1 MQNISSN
8 LDDRLKKLFVAS
20 QEKGSS
26 SWLSALPLKNLGYA
40 LNPQQFRNS
49 IFVRYGWEIP
59 GLPKFC
65 ACGDKN
71 DLDHLLTCKKGGYV
85 TMRHNFLRNTEAK
98 ILEEVC
104 KDVKLEPELIP
115 TQLELEGADG
125 DAARPDISARGV
137 WNPCEKTFLGVI
149 VTHPTTK
156 TNLPLSMEK
165 IYLAR
170 ENCKKAK
177 YNDRIINIEKA
188 SFTPL
193 VFTTIGGMGPEC
205 EQFNR
210 RLAELISN
218 KRKEKYCHVMAHL
231 RTRLRF
237 ALLKAIVIAIHGYR
251 GANKHKDDETP
262 LSEVSYNLIPE
273 AKPVD

>member
-1 MQNISSN
+1 
-8 LDDRLKKLFVAS
+8 
-20 QEKGSS
+20 
-26 SWLSALPLKNLGYA
+26 
-40 LNPQQFRNS
+40 
-49 IFVRYGWEIP
+49 
-59 GLPKFC
+59 
-65 ACGDKN
+65 
-71 DLDHLLTCKKGGYV
+71 
-85 TMRHNFLRNTEAK
+85 MRHNFLRNTEAK

-104 KDVKLEPELIP
+104 KDIKLEPELIP

-137 WNPCEKTFLGVI
+137 WNPCEKTFLDVI

-188 SFTPL
+188 SFTPF
-193 VFTTIGGMGPEC
+193 VFTTTGGMGPEC
-205 EQFNR
+205 ERFNR

-218 KRKEKYCHVMAHL
+218 KRK
-231 RTRLRF
+231 
-237 ALLKAIVIAIHGYR
+237 
-251 GANKHKDDETP
+251 
-262 LSEVSYNLIPE
+262 
-273 AKPVD
+273 